1 MDIERL
7 TKTQI
12 VLLTL
17 LVSFITSIA
26 TGIVTVSLIEQ
37 APPALTRTI
46 NRVVERTVERV
57 VAGAASSSE
66 ASTGEP
72 TGEPIREVTVVV
84 KENDLIVD
92 SVEKN
97 LKKVVKVSANTGS
110 RENPEAGPS
119 VGLGLIMTRNGII
132 ATDSTLIGESG
143 EYLVTTSDN
152 AVYRTEIF
160 QRSGPVVFLRVISSV
175 SEPPVFSPIS
185 PADESTL
192 SLAETVI
199 ALSSDGT
206 DAVAVGI
213 ISRLPREGGG
223 AGSPLSVVETD
234 IRSSVSHGSPL
245 VSLFGEVIGMQTSNL
260 GGSSFTPIRQILA
273 LIPSS

>member
-37 APPALTRTI
+37 APPALTRTV

-57 VAGAASSSE
+57 VAGAATSTE
-66 ASTGEP
+66 AGTPAEPGE
-72 TGEPIREVTVVV
+72 TIREVTVVV

-97 LKKVVKVSANTGS
+97 LKRIVRVSANTGS
-110 RENPEAGPS
+110 RENPEAGAP
-119 VGLGLIMTRNGII
+119 VALGLVMTRDGVI
-132 ATDSTLIGESG
+132 ATDSALIGESG
-143 EYLVTTSDN
+143 EYLITTSDN
-152 AVYRTEIF
+152 AVLRTEILK
-160 QRSGPVVFLRVISSV
+160 REGAIVLLKVLNSPSSA
-175 SEPPVFSPIS
+175 VFSPIS
-185 PADESTL
+185 PAGEDTL

-199 ALSSDGT
+199 ALTSDGT

-213 ISRLPREGGG
+213 ISRLPREEGG
-223 AGSPLSVVETD
+223 ALSMIETD
-234 IRSSVSHGSPL
+234 IRGSVRQGSPL
-245 VSLFGEVIGMQTSNL
+245 ISLFGEVIGMQTSNL
-260 GGSSFTPIRQILA
+260 PGSSFTPIRQILG